1 MFPFSLFFLSLLSF
15 PLIITLFSF
24 LFQSVKILRL
34 SILWRVAEIVE
45 NKFLYKN
52 IKTRARKTLIKSRGE
67 ISTQI
72 YFPIICLYMHT
83 LLCGKKTPDHK
94 PRITSE
100 VKKDKRNNR
109 KLLTSKKQCYM
120 IQSSARDKRNK
131 TNKKHN
137 FKIRKMED
145 QKMRKWLNVELN
157 NVESEAFRGALK
169 ANKIKYEA
177 SNCGYGLTHFEVF
190 VNTSEVDILEGV
202 LSTL

>member
-100 VKKDKRNNR
+100 AK
-109 KLLTSKKQCYM
+109 
-120 IQSSARDKRNK
+120 
-131 TNKKHN
+131 
-137 FKIRKMED
+137 
-145 QKMRKWLNVELN
+145 
-157 NVESEAFRGALK
+157 
-169 ANKIKYEA
+169 KIKEIIENY
-177 SNCGYGLTHFEVF
+177 
-190 VNTSEVDILEGV
+190 
-202 LSTL
+202 

>member
-1 MFPFSLFFLSLLSF
+1 
-15 PLIITLFSF
+15 
-24 LFQSVKILRL
+24 
-34 SILWRVAEIVE
+34 
-45 NKFLYKN
+45 
-52 IKTRARKTLIKSRGE
+52 
-67 ISTQI
+67 
-72 YFPIICLYMHT
+72 MHT
-83 LLCGKKTPDHK
+83 LLRGKKTPDHK

-100 VKKDKRNNR
+100 AKKDKRNNR
-109 KLLTSKKQCYM
+109 KLLINRKQCYI
-120 IQSSARDKRNK
+120 IQSSTRDKRNK

-190 VNTSEVDILEGV
+190 VNTSEIDILEGV

>member
-1 MFPFSLFFLSLLSF
+1 
-15 PLIITLFSF
+15 
-24 LFQSVKILRL
+24 
-34 SILWRVAEIVE
+34 
-45 NKFLYKN
+45 
-52 IKTRARKTLIKSRGE
+52 
-67 ISTQI
+67 
-72 YFPIICLYMHT
+72 
-83 LLCGKKTPDHK
+83 
-94 PRITSE
+94 
-100 VKKDKRNNR
+100 
-109 KLLTSKKQCYM
+109 M

-131 TNKKHN
+131 LNKKHN